1 MRRPW
6 NLVLTQRLSGDGGT
20 PLYLQLAHSLVH
32 EIERGRLEPGS
43 ALPSSRDMARELG
56 VNRKTVVNAYE
67 ELIAQGWLEAAGRQ
81 GTRIASNLPDL
92 HRPERERPARRH
104 ADDAP
109 SARHG
114 DGPAPAQRPIYRF
127 NPPPERALA
136 IPPGARIKLDE
147 GSPDGSLFPA
157 EILSRALRTATLSAA
172 RDRRLNYR
180 DPRGSERLRGN
191 IATMLREERGL
202 VVGPENICVT
212 RGSQAAIALVTRL
225 LHRPRAVALA
235 EELTYEPA
243 VAAFRAAGT
252 PVMPVAMD
260 EQGILPEGVERL
272 CRREAVSALFLTPHH
287 QFPTTISLP
296 PERRL
301 RLIELARQFGFA
313 IIEDDYDHEFRFG
326 SNPLLPMASYAP
338 DCVIYAGS
346 LSKLLLPALRLGYVA
361 APAPLIEALAHQ
373 VAVTDAMGSA
383 LIEDAAALL
392 FEEGEVRRHAR
403 KATRVYAGRRDALA
417 PAVRDALGEFAE
429 TQLPAGGLAMWL
441 RFHDLA
447 ALAGIEEGAGALGI
461 SFAQAE
467 SYRLGPDAP
476 HGLRFGFASN
486 PADEAVAA
494 IAMLGRLAS
503 A

>member
-6 NLVLTQRLSGDGGT
+6 KLILTQRVSSDSGS
-20 PLYLQLAHSLVH
+20 PLYLQLVHALIH

-43 ALPSSRDMARELG
+43 TLPSSRDMARELG
-56 VNRKTVVNAYE
+56 VNRKTVVSAYE
-67 ELIAQGWLEAAGRQ
+67 ELIAQGWLDAAGRR
-81 GTRIASNLPDL
+81 GTRIAANLPDL
-92 HRPERERPARRH
+92 DRPARPEGETRQ
-104 ADDAP
+104 
-109 SARHG
+109 S
-114 DGPAPAQRPIYRF
+114 RPIYRF
-127 NPPPERALA
+127 NAPPERSLA
-136 IPPGARIKLDE
+136 VPEGTRIKLDE

-180 DPRGSERLRGN
+180 DPRGSMRLRVN

-225 LHRPRAVALA
+225 LQRPRATALA

-243 VAAFRAAGT
+243 VSAFRATGT
-252 PVMPVAMD
+252 PVLPVPMD
-260 EQGILPEGVERL
+260 EHGILPDGVEKL
-272 CRREAVSALFLTPHH
+272 CRSESVSALFLTPHH
-287 QFPTTISLP
+287 QFPTTTSLA

-313 IIEDDYDHEFRFG
+313 MIEDDYDHEFRFG

-361 APAPLIEALAHQ
+361 APAPLIDALAHQ
-373 VAVTDAMGSA
+373 VAVTDGMGST
-383 LIEDAAALL
+383 LIEDAVALL
-392 FEEGEVRRHAR
+392 LEEGEVRRHAR
-403 KATRVYAGRRDALA
+403 KATRVYADRRDALA
-417 PAVRDALGEFAE
+417 PVVQSALGDFAE
-429 TQLPAGGLAMWL
+429 TRLPDGGLAMWV
-441 RFHDLA
+441 RFHDRA
-447 ALAGIEEGAGALGI
+447 ALCRIEDEAEAHGI
-461 SFAQAE
+461 SFARSE
-467 SYRLGPDAP
+467 SYRLGAGAD

-486 PADEAVAA
+486 PAEDAVAA
-494 IAMLGRLAS
+494 IELLGKIARG
-503 A
+503 